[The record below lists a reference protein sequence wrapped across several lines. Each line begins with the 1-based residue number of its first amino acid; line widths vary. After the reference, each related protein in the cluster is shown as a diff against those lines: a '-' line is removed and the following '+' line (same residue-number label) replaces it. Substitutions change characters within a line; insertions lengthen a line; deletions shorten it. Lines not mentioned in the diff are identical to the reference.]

1 MRHPTRPWA
10 IFAALAVATSLVA
23 LTPAGVRGDQPPA
36 YEALSTRLLQ
46 TGLREQG
53 AYATLKKLLS
63 VGPRLTGSAQAEAAV
78 KLMADHM
85 TALGFDRVRTE
96 PTVVCHWVRGAVE
109 EGRILSKTAGTIPLK
124 VRALGSSVATPAAG
138 LTAGIVEV
146 HSIAELETIGDKARG
161 KIVFHT
167 SGAVTSAALAPL
179 GAAGAA
185 CASFHPV
192 QTFPRKDLAPSVFQ
206 GATIDLEGDPRAVRA
221 GAVLAR
227 KLGARPL
234 VLRAEDKALFH
245 AAEGIASNLFIP
257 LFDTAC
263 RLLASTGIADR
274 DAAAILLPLAE
285 GTLQSVKRLDRSTAL
300 TGPISR
306 GDVETV
312 RRHISVLRKHPAA
325 LRIYK
330 VLGTEAMA
338 LAKRGNRIPPARV
351 RAMARLLAG
360 K

>member
-1 MRHPTRPWA
+1 MLRPDRKA
-10 IFAALAVATSLVA
+10 SIIGAGRLGTVLGAALRRKGIAIRGIADRSLAAARESRAIIGRGAATRSAARAADGADLVFITVPDDAIGSVARSLA
-23 LTPAGVRGDQPPA
+23 AAARPAG
-36 YEALSTRLLQ
+36 T
-46 TGLREQG
+46 
-53 AYATLKKLLS
+53 
-63 VGPRLTGSAQAEAAV
+63 
-78 KLMADHM
+78 
-85 TALGFDRVRTE
+85 
-96 PTVVCHWVRGAVE
+96 W
-109 EGRILSKTAGTIPLK
+109 
-124 VRALGSSVATPAAG
+124 
-138 LTAGIVEV
+138 
-146 HSIAELETIGDKARG
+146 RG

-179 GAAGAA
+179 RAAGAA

-245 AAEGIASNLFIP
+245 AAEGIVSNLFIP